1 MEKLE
6 TFGTLGGRILLASV
20 FLLSGLSKIGS
31 YAAIQGYMEAF
42 GLPGVLLAPTILFEV
57 GAGLALIAGWQT
69 RIVALLLGGF
79 SILTALVFHSDFA
92 DPNQI
97 THFLKNLSITGG
109 LIMLALHGAGG
120 LSVDSRLRSRRALV

>member
-1 MEKLE
+1 M
-6 TFGTLGGRILLASV
+6 

-42 GLPGVLLAPTILFEV
+42 GLPGALLAPTILFEV
-57 GAGLALIAGWQT
+57 AAGVALIAGWRT
-69 RIVALLLGGF
+69 RTVALLLGGF

-120 LSVDSRLRSRRALV
+120 LSVDSRLRTQRALA